1 MKNVKAILTIAT
13 VWVIFQVSALI
24 WLALKIWE

>member
-1 MKNVKAILTIAT
+1 MKNVKAIHTIAT